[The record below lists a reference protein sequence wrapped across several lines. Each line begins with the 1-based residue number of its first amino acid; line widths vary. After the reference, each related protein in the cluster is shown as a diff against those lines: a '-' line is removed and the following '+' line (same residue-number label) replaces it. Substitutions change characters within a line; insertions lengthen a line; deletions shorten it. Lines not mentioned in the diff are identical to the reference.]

1 MGFSASNGGGCA
13 YSAVSG
19 GAYTPTLDINIGSSA
34 NTNAA
39 AFYIKCGTAVSPA
52 ASITATKKSGPDAIS
67 TFTMANPLAVAST
80 LSGSITVT
88 QYSGASLWGTVFPY
102 FEDGTANRLKVK
114 LSAASVEQTVV
125 TLSFTDTNGGCLFSD
140 SDSGTFTTTMDVACT
155 SSGCTDGL
163 YVKCPTPTATGT
175 KIVATQKS
183 GINRYSAFTAAK
195 LMPVADTVA
204 GKMEIGCD
212 ACGDL
217 KSVLKDTVW
226 RIRVD
231 LTGDGVTIN
240 ALDVTNFVVS
250 LVDYSGAGVQGCQ
263 LCTDMQGNGCSTTRE
278 TPITFDPAAGG
289 TAAFR
294 NNVAIMKCTVGRM
307 QDATIRVTQGAGTL
321 GGTNRYLTTDQGP
334 LPVATTHTGTVVAF
348 KAGCDGTSA
357 PDCMWK
363 DGDPLTQNTENQLD
377 VWVDQASIGPTV
389 FTIGV
394 DTVDGGCSFAT
405 AAGGTY
411 ASTQVVTFLDTKD
424 KGPAVWIKCTLIT
437 GGTKPRITLKYGSTD
452 HSASEPSSGINIYA
466 TYDSTYHSTVAS
478 YVTTLVNQMPVLAGA
493 GPGTA
498 TVVQQAGSAAIWT
511 NDPGILI
518 STPKQLIVA
527 LNPGSTG
534 TTVMTVGR
542 STANGACVFSA
553 TSSGDYTDTLD
564 VSFSAG
570 DSSKDT
576 AWIKCTTAVE
586 TGPKITIAKKSG
598 SKTYT
603 YTPSATAISVAA
615 TLTGTM
621 TVTKK
626 SGGGLWATG
635 DSFSKDDEK
644 EILVTLSEA
653 SVGITTVRMSRS
665 SNDGVC
671 QFATNQGGSYVDTL
685 DLAVD
690 RGQTLASNCW
700 VKCTSIHSVGPSI
713 IATIRSGV
721 NRYNAYQ
728 APSRMPVSAA
738 VSGTATVVQQAGSAA
753 IWTNDPGILIST
765 PKQLIV
771 ALNPGSTGTTVMTVG
786 RSTANGA
793 CVFSATSSGDYTD
806 TLDVSFSAG
815 DSSKDTAWIKCTTA
829 VETGPKITIAK
840 KSGSKTYTY
849 TPSATA
855 ISVAATLAGTMTVTQ
870 SMPEAALWMTSAP
883 IAVDVASQLK
893 LKLIPAPTGSNQI
906 VTMGM
911 SGTEGGCMFAFTH
924 GGAYSVNKDVSIIG
938 QSSVNG
944 LWIRCTAAIDTG
956 AQITATH
963 KTGVNVYGTFT
974 ASDAMSVS
982 TGVTTCGVG
991 KGKSNTAVQFAICE
1005 NCPGGRFSASTDDQP
1020 CAAWQ
1025 TSTCSAGS
1033 GFAAGS
1039 TKADATC
1046 SACIGNT
1053 FSAASNDGPCA
1064 LFSQSQ
1070 CGLGSG
1076 FGPGSASA
1084 DSTCS
1089 VCATGK
1095 FNGAN
1100 DATACKAHAF
1110 SACSPGNQI
1119 SPDSNTQD
1127 RSCVPCLLGQFSL
1140 GRASDTCTAYTV
1152 TACSAGTEIRPGSA
1166 KADAVCAS
1174 CPNGKYSSAT
1184 DANACSL
1191 KTISQCASGKGY
1203 DKGSDTAD
1211 DAACTNCAAGKY
1223 SGSYD
1228 DQPCVVHSL
1237 SFCPA
1242 GKNISPGTIKA
1253 NDASCV
1259 ACAEGRYSRSDSSKP
1274 CAAYTTTTCGTGTYW
1289 VKGSASADAYCS
1301 KCRVGYYSD
1310 TDDEKPCKAKTVTR
1324 CFPGKG
1330 FAESGTKSDGT
1341 CIACPSGKFS
1351 RSNDGYPCV
1360 AHNAATVTCGAG
1372 QGIAKG
1378 TAKADIGCE
1387 SCPGGRFSDAFDDAG
1402 LWPCTVHTDT
1412 DCGQGQGVKAG
1423 TANTDTSCV
1432 ACAAGMFSA
1441 AFDGNAC
1448 ALHNEAKKSAGC
1460 GADEKL
1466 QEGTS
1471 TADHSCVA
1479 AAAYTTTTTTP
1490 APTGP
1495 PAKEVLDEIK
1505 KETETINKDLDSLKD
1520 LLTPTGNGGAGGG
1533 GGADGGAGG
1542 GDGGGDGGGTGG
1554 AVTPVSPAKEKQM
1567 KEIRKKIVDGLKAVM
1582 KKGSDASTSV
1592 KDLDKA
1598 TPEEKQATV
1607 DNAIDTLAVVTGNS
1621 SQIDPDTASDVV
1633 ETLKSVTTLAKNIKV
1648 FFPPAAQKKVIES
1661 LSSALNARGTAAP
1674 NDVMRSIPDIIDS
1687 VVATGGGG
1695 VGTMVEIKTEQIA
1708 VRSVAAAPA
1717 AATGQFITA
1726 YAAPPAPTTTTGSG
1740 GAGTP
1745 TAPNELDAPVRMA
1758 LPSTLGF
1765 GGDDTGGSAGGG
1777 GGGGSV
1783 KTTLVQYNAATH
1795 PFRSAEDAIR
1805 GGRSTDITSIRM
1817 DYQGT
1822 AASSRRAL
1830 GSEVGT
1836 VPGSWAFSEAW
1847 TPPDDWSGWVSGVH
1861 GYAAGCGA
1869 GSAAAWRRRRQSR
1882 RRLVEGQTGVDG
1894 VDTAPLF
1901 INLSFAIKSRLFN
1914 PEDEL
1919 LDMSER
1925 DKADTQKDT
1934 EEMQART
1941 VTYQTTD
1948 ACGHNQTIE
1957 ARTAVM
1963 PRKALEAGGADA
1975 DPDMWCAWWS
1985 SDDKAWKTDGCS
1997 VTNVTNE
2004 VAVHCLCIIK
2014 QPTRS
2019 VFHGDF
2025 GIVDYAFSRIAKS
2038 FDLTTPFQAS
2048 LASTLVCTIPVI
2060 IFILLIFRAK
2070 MLKCINA
2077 KENRRAEVE
2086 STKVAEARKL
2096 SLYHPNHLFKAAAKL
2111 VLRKKAGNI
2120 TLAVKNLDVPVTN
2133 PMHPPNKSATLDE
2146 NDGDDAAAVELGMT
2160 GVTGVPEVTGGK
2172 KAKSR
2177 KRAQLKLKTKR
2188 TSEQKL
2194 TKLPVKGWAWDT
2206 VDKNGHRRRSTLT
2219 RHNANLCADG
2229 KLAQEKVNP
2238 LMKGM
2243 FGVTLQKFDSSILE
2257 DRALSL
2263 HGAQSFCLTFWG
2275 AVKLNHDLL
2284 APFLAPYELG
2294 KGDEYYAAMFL
2305 AKYMAAIASGTCL
2318 YHLHTCF
2325 KWGDLLDERQAGTSN
2340 LSSVSWWGGK
2350 ALLVVMSLVLQK
2362 IPMVGVQVL
2371 FKAERDRRRKRL
2383 AGRGSTCSLGPLAW
2397 LSWVVMVSLC
2407 FAVTFVLTSKGFL
2420 ESGKSEDEGGV
2431 PCGCQGLR
2439 TSKDVESEWLWLLL
2453 VIVLMRVLVVRPA
2466 QILTIVVLQYKRA
2479 KHELRIGKRPHS
2491 TKHLPANVP
2500 DPKMFEM
2507 TPRNKKLA
2515 GGNLVWGQDAEGG
2528 AAHAAGAAGASGLT
2542 IQVERKEGE
2551 VDLDEL
2557 RLDMADS
2564 PTGTMPAGGAKER
2577 ESTQC
2582 TRTANTPGGT
2592 EFEFGVHHE
2601 LAHITRSG
2609 SFSFSGSIPGAGWGV
2624 DGADGADGAGA
2635 SILNAMEA
2643 LSEGSQD
2650 DSHLCDT
2657 DDGGSSHVYSDDEGK
2672 DGGGGG
2678 EAASAVSTASAATAA
2693 ATTVATTAATG
2704 GVEWAAAMGGGNGG
2718 DDDTSDFVELAVE
2731 VSTAIVVQKK
2741 QKPLVAKRGS
2751 VVADDDSS
2759 DFVDDGAVPE

>member
-1 MGFSASNGGGCA
+1 MIDTNEAGS
-13 YSAVSG
+13 
-19 GAYTPTLDINIGSSA
+19 TPTLTAASWSVVNSPPAALLEYGMIEEWDVSMVTDFG
-34 NTNAA
+34 A
-39 AFYIKCGTAVSPA
+39 AFSVNRNQQGGSDTGGNPKAATFNGDISKWVVTAGEDAQTMFDGA
-52 ASITATKKSGPDAIS
+52 ASFNQDITEWNVAKIVNVARM
-67 TFTMANPLAVAST
+67 FNNAVEFDRNLIKWDFSE
-80 LSGSITVT
+80 VT
-88 QYSGASLWGTVFPY
+88 QATSML
-102 FEDGTANRLKVK
+102 
-114 LSAASVEQTVV
+114 
-125 TLSFTDTNGGCLFSD
+125 
-140 SDSGTFTTTMDVACT
+140 TTTKIAACT
-155 SSGCTDGL
+155 KRPMFDHWTVQGWSKMTDAHPWGSE
-163 YVKCPTPTATGT
+163 CPTGF
-175 KIVATQKS
+175 VATCGEITS
-183 GINRYSAFTAAK
+183 GGGAF
-195 LMPVADTVA
+195 ADSSCTS
-204 GKMEIGCD
+204 G
-212 ACGDL
+212 
-217 KSVLKDTVW
+217 
-226 RIRVD
+226 RV
-231 LTGDGVTIN
+231 
-240 ALDVTNFVVS
+240 
-250 LVDYSGAGVQGCQ
+250 
-263 LCTDMQGNGCSTTRE
+263 
-278 TPITFDPAAGG
+278 
-289 TAAFR
+289 
-294 NNVAIMKCTVGRM
+294 
-307 QDATIRVTQGAGTL
+307 
-321 GGTNRYLTTDQGP
+321 
-334 LPVATTHTGTVVAF
+334 
-348 KAGCDGTSA
+348 
-357 PDCMWK
+357 
-363 DGDPLTQNTENQLD
+363 
-377 VWVDQASIGPTV
+377 
-389 FTIGV
+389 
-394 DTVDGGCSFAT
+394 
-405 AAGGTY
+405 
-411 ASTQVVTFLDTKD
+411 
-424 KGPAVWIKCTLIT
+424 
-437 GGTKPRITLKYGSTD
+437 
-452 HSASEPSSGINIYA
+452 
-466 TYDSTYHSTVAS
+466 YDSTKAAA
-478 YVTTLVNQMPVLAGA
+478 TTPNDANCCKAVSAGT

-498 TVVQQAGSAAIWT
+498 TVVQQVGSAAIWT
-511 NDPGILI
+511 NNPGILI
-518 STPKQLIVA
+518 STPKQLLVG
-527 LNPGSTG
+527 LNPGPTG

-542 STANGACVFSA
+542 SSADGACLFSA
-553 TSSGDYTDTLD
+553 TSSGVYSDTLD
-564 VSFSAG
+564 VLFLG
-570 DSSKDT
+570 GVSSKNT

-598 SKTYT
+598 SNTYT

-621 TVTKK
+621 TVTQ
-626 SGGGLWATG
+626 SAGGAALWAT
-635 DSFSKDDEK
+635 
-644 EILVTLSEA
+644 
-653 SVGITTVRMSRS
+653 
-665 SNDGVC
+665 
-671 QFATNQGGSYVDTL
+671 
-685 DLAVD
+685 
-690 RGQTLASNCW
+690 
-700 VKCTSIHSVGPSI
+700 
-713 IATIRSGV
+713 
-721 NRYNAYQ
+721 
-728 APSRMPVSAA
+728 
-738 VSGTATVVQQAGSAA
+738 
-753 IWTNDPGILIST
+753 ST
-765 PKQLIV
+765 PIV
-771 ALNPGSTGTTVMTVG
+771 
-786 RSTANGA
+786 
-793 CVFSATSSGDYTD
+793 
-806 TLDVSFSAG
+806 
-815 DSSKDTAWIKCTTA
+815 
-829 VETGPKITIAK
+829 
-840 KSGSKTYTY
+840 
-849 TPSATA
+849 
-855 ISVAATLAGTMTVTQ
+855 
-870 SMPEAALWMTSAP
+870 
-883 IAVDVASQLK
+883 VDVTSELK
-893 LKLIPAPTGSNQI
+893 LTLTPAPTGSNQI

-911 SGTEGGCMFAFTH
+911 SGTEGDCMFALTQ
-924 GGAYSVNKDVSIIG
+924 GGAYSVNKDVDVG
-938 QSSVNG
+938 ATVTEVNG
-944 LWIRCTAAIDTG
+944 LWIKCTAAIDTG

-963 KTGVNVYGTFT
+963 KTGVNVYGAFT
-974 ASDAMSVS
+974 ASDAMGVS

-1039 TKADATC
+1039 QTADATC
-1046 SACIGNT
+1046 SACTGNT
-1053 FSAASNDGPCA
+1053 FSAASDAEPCV

-1070 CGLGSG
+1070 CGIGSG

-1100 DATACKAHAF
+1100 DATACNAHAF
-1110 SACSPGNQI
+1110 SSCSPGNEI

-1140 GRASDTCTAYTV
+1140 GRASDTCAAYTV
-1152 TACSAGTEIRPGSA
+1152 TECSAGTEIRPGSA
-1166 KADAVCAS
+1166 KADAVCVS

-1184 DANACSL
+1184 DANACSP
-1191 KTISQCASGKGY
+1191 KTISHCASGKGY

-1211 DAACTNCAAGKY
+1211 DATCTNCVAGKY

-1242 GKNISPGTIKA
+1242 GKNISPGTTKA

-1259 ACAEGRYSRSDSSKP
+1259 ACAEGRYSRGDSSKP

-1289 VKGSASADAYCS
+1289 VTGSASADAYCS
-1301 KCRVGYYSD
+1301 KCSYGFYSD
-1310 TDDEKPCKAKTVTR
+1310 TDDEKPCKTKTVTR

-1330 FAESGTKSDGT
+1330 FAEGGTQSDGT
-1341 CIACPSGKFS
+1341 CVACPSGKFS
-1351 RSNDGYPCV
+1351 RFNDGYACV
-1360 AHNAATVTCGAG
+1360 AHTAVTVTCGAG
-1372 QGIAKG
+1372 QGIVKG

-1412 DCGQGQGVKAG
+1412 DCGPGQGVKAG

-1432 ACAAGMFSA
+1432 ACATGMFSA

-1448 ALHNEAKKSAGC
+1448 ALHTVAKKSAGC
-1460 GADEKL
+1460 GAGEKL
-1466 QEGTS
+1466 QEGTPTS
-1471 TADHSCVA
+1471 DHSCVV

-1520 LLTPTGNGGAGGG
+1520 LLTPTGNGGGGG
-1533 GGADGGAGG
+1533 GG
-1542 GDGGGDGGGTGG
+1542 GGGDGGGTGSAGG

-1567 KEIRKKIVDGLKAVM
+1567 KDIRKKIVDGLKAVM

-1592 KDLDKA
+1592 KDLDQA

-1607 DNAIDTLAVVTGNS
+1607 NNAIDTLAVATGNS

-1661 LSSALNARGTAAP
+1661 LSSALNARGTEAP
-1674 NDVMRSIPDIIDS
+1674 NDAMRSIPDIIDS

-1695 VGTMVEIKTEQIA
+1695 VGTTVEIKTEQIA

-1726 YAAPPAPTTTTGSG
+1726 YAAPTTTTGSD
-1740 GAGTP
+1740 GAVLPGTP
-1745 TAPNELDAPVRMA
+1745 TAPDELDAPVRMA

-1765 GGDDTGGSAGGG
+1765 GGDDTGGSVGG

-1847 TPPDDWSGWVSGVH
+1847 TPPGDWSGWVSGVH

-1934 EEMQART
+1934 EDVQART
-1941 VTYQTTD
+1941 VTYETTD

-1985 SDDKAWKTDGCS
+1985 SDDMAWKTDGCS
-1997 VTNVTNE
+1997 VTNVTSE

-2038 FDLTTPFQAS
+2038 FDLSTPFQAS

-2060 IFILLIFRAK
+2060 IFLLLLFRAK
-2070 MLKCINA
+2070 VLKCINA
-2077 KENRRAEVE
+2077 KENRRAEAE
-2086 STKVAEARKL
+2086 STQVAEARKL
-2096 SLYHPNHLFKAAAKL
+2096 GLYHPHP
-2111 VLRKKAGNI
+2111 
-2120 TLAVKNLDVPVTN
+2120 AVNNLDVSVTN
-2133 PMHPPNKSATLDE
+2133 PMHSPDNKSNKKSATLDE
-2146 NDGDDAAAVELGMT
+2146 NDGDDTAADAVANAVADAVALELGMT
-2160 GVTGVPEVTGGK
+2160 GVTGVPGATGGDT
-2172 KAKSR
+2172 AKSQ
-2177 KRAQLKLKTKR
+2177 KSQKLKTKR
-2188 TSEQKL
+2188 TSEQRL
-2194 TKLPVKGWAWDT
+2194 TKLPVNGWAWDII
-2206 VDKNGHRRRSTLT
+2206 DKNGVRRRSTLT
-2219 RHNANLCADG
+2219 RHNANLQADG
-2229 KLAQEKVNP
+2229 KLAQENVNP

-2257 DRALSL
+2257 DRTLSL
-2263 HGAQSFCLTFWG
+2263 HGARSFCLTFWG

-2305 AKYMAAIASGTCL
+2305 AKYMASIASGTCL

-2340 LSSVSWWGGK
+2340 LSSLTWWGGK

-2362 IPMVGVQVL
+2362 IPMVGVQAL
-2371 FKAERDRRRKRL
+2371 FKAERNRRRKRL

-2397 LSWVVMVSLC
+2397 LSWAVMVSLC

-2439 TSKDVESEWLWLLL
+2439 ASKDVESEWLFLLL

-2466 QILTIVVLQYKRA
+2466 QILTIVALQYKRA

-2500 DPKMFEM
+2500 DPNMFEM
-2507 TPRNKKLA
+2507 TPRNKKLE
-2515 GGNLVWGQDAEGG
+2515 GGKLVWGQDAEGRWQEQGG
-2528 AAHAAGAAGASGLT
+2528 AAHAAEAAGASGLT

-2551 VDLDEL
+2551 ADLDEL

-2564 PTGTMPAGGAKER
+2564 PTGTIPTGGAGKVHVYAKER
-2577 ESTQC
+2577 ERTQC
-2582 TRTANTPGGT
+2582 TRTANTPAGT

-2609 SFSFSGSIPGAGWGV
+2609 SFSCSGSLPGAGWGV
-2624 DGADGADGAGA
+2624 DGADGAGA
-2635 SILNAMEA
+2635 SIIDAMEA
-2643 LSEGSQD
+2643 LSEEDSIDGASVVTADTAKTAMEGSQD
-2650 DSHLCDT
+2650 DSHLSDT
-2657 DDGGSSHVYSDDEGK
+2657 DDDGDSSHVYSDDEGK
-2672 DGGGGG
+2672 DGGRRG
-2678 EAASAVSTASAATAA
+2678 EAASAVSAMATSTV

-2731 VSTAIVVQKK
+2731 VSTTAVVQKK
-2741 QKPLVAKRGS
+2741 QKPLVAKRGG
-2751 VVADDDSS
+2751 VAVDDDSS